1 MATLPKQ
8 SVYPSSGRTQSDI
21 YRDLARAAFQG
32 ISLGFSDEL
41 EAAVRAAYGQKSY
54 DEIVK
59 EVRSDISKFRETDPV
74 KAYGAEILGSLLTT
88 GGAAATVGRG
98 LMKLGAGRVPTAAGL
113 GAFEGGVYGAGA
125 AEKMEDIPKEA
136 AIGAGI
142 GMIGGAA
149 GEYMIPRATEAARS
163 MLKRGYPLT
172 PGQYF
177 GGTVGSLEQK
187 VSLPFAQETIQAARR
202 KGVEMFSRE
211 TVENILKPLGI
222 NVPKNLEGEALVDFA
237 QQAVSDSYQN
247 IVPKLSITTRPVDE
261 AIDEI
266 IADRI
271 NAGQFVDVDV
281 DGFEKIL
288 AGVYKRHTSN
298 GKLSKQKL
306 KDAESDITNEIR
318 GLSRSS
324 NSIERAY
331 GKALTEVRDA
341 LREQIVKQNPDV
353 PSLQRVNRAF
363 AEMKPVTKASQA
375 AIGAAGK
382 FTPIQYLRQ
391 VKGVPSGMLTK
402 QAAREARDVLAT
414 SVGDSGTAGR
424 EALSRMIENP
434 LQATLGLPAALGL
447 GTVYGTG
454 LGRAFMRGPISP
466 LKAPGYITRAGAPVA
481 GGLLESEDLPRMDI
495 TLDDVRRATGLLQ

>member
-41 EAAVRAAYGQKSY
+41 EAAVRAAYGPKSY

-59 EVRSDISKFRETDPV
+59 EVRSDVAKFRETDPV
-74 KAYGAEILGSLLTT
+74 LAYGAEVLGSLLTT
-88 GGAAATVGRG
+88 GGAAATAGRG
-98 LMKLGAGRVPTAAGL
+98 LMKLGVGRVPTSAVL
-113 GAFEGGVYGAGA
+113 GASEGAAYGTGA

-149 GEYMIPRATEAARS
+149 GEYMIPRATEAAKNL
-163 MLKRGYPLT
+163 LKRGYPLT

-187 VSLPFAQETIQAARR
+187 VSLPFAQETIQSARR
-202 KGVEMFSRE
+202 SAVEMFSRE
-211 TVENILKPLGI
+211 TIDNILKPLG
-222 NVPKNLEGEALVDFA
+222 VKAPKGFEGESLVDFA
-237 QQAVSDSYQN
+237 QQAVSDAYQN

-261 AIDEI
+261 VIDEV
-266 IADRI
+266 IAKRI
-271 NAGQFVDVDV
+271 NSGEFVDADV
-281 DGFEKIL
+281 DGFEKVL
-288 AGVYKRHTSN
+288 AGVYKKHISN

-306 KDAESDITNEIR
+306 KDAESDITTEVNKLLM
-318 GLSRSS
+318 GSGV
-324 NSIERAY
+324 ERAY
-331 GKALTEVRDA
+331 GRALKEMRNA

-363 AEMKPVTKASQA
+363 AEMQPVIKASKVA
-375 AIGAAGK
+375 LGAAGK

-391 VKGVPSGMLTK
+391 VKGIPSGMLTK
-402 QAAREARDVLAT
+402 QAAREARDVLGA
-414 SVGDSGTAGR
+414 SVPDSGTAGR
-424 EALSRMIENP
+424 EALSRLIENP
-434 LQATLGLPAALGL
+434 VQASLGIPAALGL

-466 LKAPGYITRAGAPVA
+466 LKAPGYITRAGAPVV
-481 GGLLESEDLPRMDI
+481 GGLLDTEDLPRMDI

>member
-32 ISLGFSDEL
+32 FSLGFSDEI
-41 EAAVRAAYGQKSY
+41 ESAVRAAFGPKSY

-74 KAYGAEILGSLLTT
+74 KAYGAQVLGSLLTT
-88 GGAAATVGRG
+88 GGFAATAGRG

-125 AEKMEDIPKEA
+125 AERMEDIPKEA

-149 GEYMIPRATEAARS
+149 GEYMIPRATEAAKNL
-163 MLKRGYPLT
+163 LKRGYPLT

-211 TVENILKPLGI
+211 TVENILKPLGVK
-222 NVPKNLEGEALVDFA
+222 VPKGFEGESLVDFA
-237 QQAVSDSYQN
+237 QQSVSEAYKN

-271 NAGQFVDVDV
+271 NAGQFVDADV

-306 KDAESDITNEIR
+306 KDAESDITSEIR
-318 GLSRSS
+318 GLSSGSS
-324 NSIERAY
+324 VERAY

-353 PSLQRVNRAF
+353 PNLQKVNRAF
-363 AEMKPVTKASQA
+363 AEMKPVIKASQV
-375 AIGAAGK
+375 AISAEGK